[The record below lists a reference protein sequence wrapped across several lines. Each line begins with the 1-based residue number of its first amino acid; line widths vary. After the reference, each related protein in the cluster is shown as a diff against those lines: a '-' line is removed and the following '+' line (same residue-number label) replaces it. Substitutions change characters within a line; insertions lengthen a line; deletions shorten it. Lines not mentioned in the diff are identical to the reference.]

1 MDREVVSS
9 HPRSV
14 IFPFDKLLDQLLI
27 CDDELPIQG
36 EPIYAG

>member
-9 HPRSV
+9 QPRGV

-36 EPIYAG
+36 ESVYVG